1 MSTITSTKKQ
11 ILNKSR
17 IKPLH
22 KETDGTK
29 ILTGD
34 PKSAII
40 KLAVPTFIAMLSIS
54 LYNLADMIWVAGL
67 GTNAVAGVG
76 FYLPFYLLMM
86 SITAGIGVG
95 GGALVSQKIGAKQ
108 KTGADRIANHVLI
121 LIIASTLIYTI
132 PLLYFLEDILLFMG
146 ADESFESGFTY
157 CNIIIT
163 FSFFLF
169 FNDVIYA
176 LMRCEGEAKKAM
188 YFLIF
193 CVSINCVLDPIFIYT
208 LNMGIDGAAWASVVS
223 IATSSFFLVS
233 RYMILKKSY
242 ITFSLKSFSYSKE
255 VMKNIFNLGFPTFIF
270 NVMFAVSMWLLLIII
285 AKYFNDE
292 GVAVFAAGNRY
303 IYLVSMPVMSIGT
316 AVVAVIGAAYG
327 ASDIEKIKLGYKY
340 ALKLGIGIE
349 LLLSFLTLICA
360 PYISKM
366 FTWSSSSAGIEDGIT
381 LCLMINLIAFPLV
394 PLEGITLSMFLGLGK
409 SNYALFLVF
418 IRYLVFGIPL
428 ALFFCIVFNIGLEGI
443 WIANVISVCGFA
455 GIAYVLAI
463 NYIRRITM

>member
-1 MSTITSTKKQ
+1 MSTITNTSKSTLKESQ
-11 ILNKSR
+11 TTS
-17 IKPLH
+17 LH
-22 KETDGTK
+22 IETDGTK
-29 ILTGD
+29 ILSGD

-40 KLAVPTFIAMLSIS
+40 KLAIPTFIAMLSVS
-54 LYNLADMIWVAGL
+54 LYNLADMIWVSGL

-95 GGALVSQKIGAKQ
+95 GGALVSQKIGAKD
-108 KTGADRIANHVLI
+108 KSGADRIANHVLI
-121 LIIASTLIYTI
+121 LIIAFTLIYTA

-146 ADESFESGFTY
+146 AEESFQSGFSY
-157 CNIIIT
+157 CRITII

-169 FNDVIYA
+169 FNDTIYA
-176 LMRCEGEAKKAM
+176 LMRSEGDAKKAM

-193 CVSINCVLDPIFIYT
+193 CVSVNCVLDPIFIFT
-208 LNMGIDGAAWASVVS
+208 LDMGVAGAAWASVVS
-223 IATSSFFLVS
+223 IATSSLFLVS

-255 VMKNIFNLGFPTFIF
+255 VMKSIFNLGFPTFVF

-327 ASDIEKIKLGYKY
+327 ASDMEKIKSGYQY

-349 LLLSFLTLICA
+349 LLLSFLTLLFA

-366 FTWSSSSAGIEDGIT
+366 FSWSNSSAGLEDGIT

-418 IRYLVFGIPL
+418 IRYLILGIPL
-428 ALFFCIVFNIGLEGI
+428 ALFFCILYNIGLHGV
-443 WIANVISVCGFA
+443 WIANVISVWCFA
-455 GIAYVLAI
+455 VIAYIWA
-463 NYIRRITM
+463 RI